1 MEYSSVNNYGTI
13 INISGGSKNGL
24 EKALA
29 ASRTPSTKNANIKAK
44 DRSKM
49 RKQRLQR
56 SLAIEKTRKMALKRE
71 KAEKKK
77 KKQQQQEASHQQHR
91 TAVKKQQHQPSVQEQ
106 QQPQLPTVDGSPLP
120 NQPPA
125 CRLTGRPMC
134 RHPNC
139 TKAGVPRLGPGQLLV
154 LSGKSD
160 YKKISEPMDIDEE
173 VLLSS
178 PKHD

>member
-13 INISGGSKNGL
+13 INISGGSKDSF

-49 RKQRLQR
+49 RKLRLQR
-56 SLAIEKTRKMALKRE
+56 SQAIEKTRQLALKRE

-77 KKQQQQEASHQQHR
+77 KKQQHQ
-91 TAVKKQQHQPSVQEQ
+91 TAVKKQQHQPSVQKQ
-106 QQPQLPTVDGSPLP
+106 QQEQTQLPTVDGSPLP

-173 VLLSS
+173 VLRSL
-178 PKHD
+178 KLD